1 MKNVTVEKR
10 SQTRS
15 SYTYVSPVLF
25 LSPYPYL
32 KYKYQDVK
40 SGKMITSHMRLSKVV
55 KSCNSKTDA
64 DKKIRAEKIALEQK
78 LKSGWTPSGYHVTN
92 DCIIDVLD
100 LYFTKMK
107 AKLRPLTYLNYI
119 STVGTFKKWLASHHY
134 SNMSVVEFGSHECLE
149 YSDYLQNLGLKTI
162 SYNEYISKLSN
173 IWNWMSKKR
182 LIPVD
187 NYWKNLREPH
197 HETKKR
203 LPISSSDDKKILS
216 WIRENNPVMEIVIQ
230 LIYQCFIRPGEI
242 VKLKIKDID
251 MIHDIIYV
259 PAEVSKT
266 KRIRTYYLPKDVKSL
281 LMLYG
286 FNDSDS
292 ECNLIGF
299 GRLRHTSREN
309 KLHTQLCVGRHVVK
323 NIVVN
328 NLDDVWSYLRN
339 DIGLSSSYQL
349 YSYRDSSIQDLAMMG
364 LPNEYIKMLTGHV
377 CTDTIRIYE
386 SHRADSTR
394 QKLVTQFT
402 RPVGQRDVN
411 HEYGNIK
418 KIFNDKII

>member
-1 MKNVTVEKR
+1 
-10 SQTRS
+10 
-15 SYTYVSPVLF
+15 
-25 LSPYPYL
+25 
-32 KYKYQDVK
+32 
-40 SGKMITSHMRLSKVV
+40 
-55 KSCNSKTDA
+55 
-64 DKKIRAEKIALEQK
+64 
-78 LKSGWTPSGYHVTN
+78 
-92 DCIIDVLD
+92 
-100 LYFTKMK
+100 
-107 AKLRPLTYLNYI
+107 
-119 STVGTFKKWLASHHY
+119 
-134 SNMSVVEFGSHECLE
+134 
-149 YSDYLQNLGLKTI
+149 
-162 SYNEYISKLSN
+162 
-173 IWNWMSKKR
+173 
-182 LIPVD
+182 
-187 NYWKNLREPH
+187 
-197 HETKKR
+197 
-203 LPISSSDDKKILS
+203 
-216 WIRENNPVMEIVIQ
+216 
-230 LIYQCFIRPGEI
+230 
-242 VKLKIKDID
+242 

-281 LMLYG
+281 LMQYG

-299 GRLRHTSREN
+299 GRLRYTSREN
-309 KLHTQLCVGRHVVK
+309 KLHTQLCVGRHIVK

-411 HEYGNIK
+411 HEDNFKTLFEK
-418 KIFNDKII
+418 KYELS